1 MAFSGGRR
9 GLVGLL
15 GQGFGQGFGHGF
27 GHGRRGTQIGR
38 RIEVLGALHR
48 AKMVSAVPDANR

>member
-15 GQGFGQGFGHGF
+15 GQGFGQGF